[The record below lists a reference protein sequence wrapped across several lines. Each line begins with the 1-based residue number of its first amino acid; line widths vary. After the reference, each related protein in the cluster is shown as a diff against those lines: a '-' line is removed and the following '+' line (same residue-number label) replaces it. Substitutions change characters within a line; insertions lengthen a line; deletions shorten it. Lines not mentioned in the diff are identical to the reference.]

1 MRVNLTGVELDIRSA
16 TRSVLR
22 SAKERAP
29 EVATTGLWLVLTLL
43 LSVALAL
50 AHSPLTPV
58 PGVVTLLLVPG
69 AVIMSLLDARPGGT
83 AGRVVLAV
91 CLSMMTIMVV
101 GGVVS
106 LIGPHLGI
114 AHPLNVWPETVIW
127 SLLAISAL
135 TIGAVQRRDPI
146 QWIFDGVRAT
156 HPIGPTVAALLVVIS
171 ILGVAQLN
179 HTGNDRL
186 AVLGTTLDVL
196 ALLAGIIGGWSRS
209 SRWPLNALLYG
220 ASLALL
226 LSTSLRGGHLF
237 GWDIQQEFGTAWTTS
252 RDGVWRIPADHD
264 PYGAMLSL
272 TVFPA
277 ILHSVVKLR
286 LLAFFQLVVPAIMAL
301 LPVAVFATIR
311 KVPRWITTGRSSPR
325 PGLAFAVVVAL
336 IISSVAYSS
345 ELVSITRQ
353 AMALTL
359 LTALVMVLFD
369 RAIPKHSAQILVGL
383 LIVTISFTHYTT
395 SYLLAVIL
403 AGAWPVG
410 VLWSKGW
417 IGTPRANREQH
428 RYAVQS
434 RNVINGALVAVAVVA
449 ALGWNLAITRNDAL
463 TQPAGAIVSNG
474 TGFEASTNSVHIS
487 PFRFEQILI
496 DELKKPYDWL
506 VRVPG
511 SRLVHL
517 LDAPVP
523 STHGV
528 IPSLGGPWKE
538 LSFLAVESLWG
549 MLGIALIY
557 GVFRLG
563 RRRSYEYS
571 SDLVGLA
578 VAGLALG
585 AILRFSGTLAAFY
598 DPERAAIFTAILL
611 SAPVTLF
618 LDDVAS
624 YLGNLRNVRSVR
636 VVRVLSIAGLVTVTT
651 LIIANSG
658 LGALMFGG
666 QAPGSLSANDVNVD
680 DFTVSA
686 PEVATAKWL
695 RTNVSAE
702 GLVQTD
708 YFGQIVMHSEPG
720 RYHLVTEIVPAEID
734 TAAYVYLSATN
745 LGGDLSQAETPDGV
759 YQAAYRTTVRFFNQN
774 FYVVYSTG
782 TTRVY
787 HR

>member
-1 MRVNLTGVELDIRSA
+1 MRVNFPDIKFDIRSA
-16 TRSVLR
+16 SRSVLLL
-22 SAKERAP
+22 AEERAP
-29 EVATTGLWLVLTLL
+29 KVSTTGLWLALTLL
-43 LSVALAL
+43 LSFALAL
-50 AHSPLTPV
+50 AHSPLTPL

-69 AVIMSLLDARPGGT
+69 AAIMSLLDARPGST

-91 CLSMMTIMVV
+91 CLSMMTVMVV

-106 LIGPHLGI
+106 LVGPHLGI
-114 AHPLNVWPETVIW
+114 AHPLDVWPETVIW
-127 SLLAISAL
+127 SLLAICVL
-135 TIGAVQRRDPI
+135 MTGAAQRRDPVR
-146 QWIFDGVRAT
+146 WIFEGVRAT
-156 HPIGPTVAALLVVIS
+156 RLTGPAVAAVLVLIS

-179 HTGNDRL
+179 HSGDDRL

-196 ALLAGIIGGWSRS
+196 ALLAGVIGGWNRS

-237 GWDIQQEFGTAWTTS
+237 GWDIQQEFGTASTTS
-252 RDGVWRIPADHD
+252 HDGVWRIPANHD

-272 TVFPA
+272 TVLPV
-277 ILHSVVKLR
+277 ILHSLVKLR

-301 LPVAVFATIR
+301 LPVAVFSTIR
-311 KVPRWITTGRSSPR
+311 RVPRWITTGRPSPR

-369 RAIPKHSAQILVGL
+369 RAISKHSAQILIGL

-417 IGTPRANREQH
+417 IGTPRIQRERH

-463 TQPAGAIVSNG
+463 TEPAGAIVSNG
-474 TGFEASTNSVHIS
+474 TGFEASTNSVHVS
-487 PFRFEQILI
+487 PFRFEQILV

-511 SRLVHL
+511 SRLVRL
-517 LDAPVP
+517 FDAPVP
-523 STHGV
+523 ATRGV
-528 IPSLGGPWKE
+528 IPSLGGLWKE
-538 LSFLAVESLWG
+538 LSFLAVESLWV
-549 MLGIALIY
+549 MLGIALVY
-557 GVFRLG
+557 GVYRLG

-578 VAGLALG
+578 VVGLGLG
-585 AILRFSGTLAAFY
+585 VILRFSGTLAAFY

-624 YLGNLRNVRSVR
+624 YLGNLRHFRHVQ
-636 VVRVLSIAGLVTVTT
+636 VVRVMSGIGLALVAT
-651 LIIANSG
+651 LIVANSG

-686 PEVATAKWL
+686 PEVATARWL
-695 RTNVSAE
+695 RTNVNAE

-708 YFGQIVMHSEPG
+708 YFGQIVMHAEPG

-734 TAAYVYLSATN
+734 TGAYVYLSATN
-745 LGGDLSQAETPDGV
+745 LGRDLAQAETPDGV
-759 YQAAYRTTVRFFNQN
+759 YQAAYRTTLRFFNQK

-782 TTRVY
+782 ATRVY